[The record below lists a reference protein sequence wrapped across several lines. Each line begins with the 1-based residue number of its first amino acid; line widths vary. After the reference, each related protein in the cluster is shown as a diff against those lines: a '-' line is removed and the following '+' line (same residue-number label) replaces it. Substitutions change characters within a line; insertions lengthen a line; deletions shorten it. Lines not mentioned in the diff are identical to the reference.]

1 MRRNWP
7 AIDYA
12 TTGKMMKR
20 IALLLLLVF
29 TVQPLLAANEPLN
42 DLDLKDL
49 DGKVHKLSDY
59 RGKWIVV
66 NYWATWCPPCRHEIP
81 DLVAFHNKYK
91 ESDAVVLGVNHEYA
105 TLKELKNFKKKYKMS
120 YPVLQATPRTP
131 SIDREIRGLPTTYLV
146 NPEGR
151 IVAVQSGPISAE
163 MLESYIKGETDS
175 GKKR

>member
-1 MRRNWP
+1 
-7 AIDYA
+7 
-12 TTGKMMKR
+12 MMKKF
-20 IALLLLLVF
+20 AFLLLLVF
-29 TVQPLLAANEPLN
+29 TIQPLLAANNPLN

-66 NYWATWCPPCRHEIP
+66 NYWATWCPPCRREIP
-81 DLVAFHNKYK
+81 DLVDFHNKHK

-105 TLKELKNFKKKYKMS
+105 TVKELKNFKKKYKMS

-146 NPEGR
+146 NPEGQ

-163 MLESYIKGETDS
+163 MLEGYINRKADP
-175 GKKR
+175 GK

>member
-1 MRRNWP
+1 
-7 AIDYA
+7 
-12 TTGKMMKR
+12 MMKR
-20 IALLLLLVF
+20 FALLLLMMF
-29 TVQPLLAANEPLN
+29 AMQPLFAANDPLN

-81 DLVAFHNKYK
+81 DLVDFHNKHK

-146 NPEGR
+146 NPEGQ
-151 IVAVQSGPISAE
+151 IVAVQSGPISAG
-163 MLESYIKGETDS
+163 MLEGYINNKADS
-175 GKKR
+175 GK

>member
-1 MRRNWP
+1 
-7 AIDYA
+7 
-12 TTGKMMKR
+12 MKR
-20 IALLLLLVF
+20 FALVLLMF
-29 TVQPLLAANEPLN
+29 AMQPLFAANNPLN

-66 NYWATWCPPCRHEIP
+66 NYWATWCPPCRREIP
-81 DLVAFHNKYK
+81 DLVDFHNKHK

-105 TLKELKNFKKKYKMS
+105 TVKELKNFKKKYKMN
-120 YPVLQATPRTP
+120 YPVLQATPATP

-146 NPEGR
+146 NPEGQ

-163 MLESYIKGETDS
+163 MLEGYINRKADP
-175 GKKR
+175 GK

>member
-1 MRRNWP
+1 
-7 AIDYA
+7 
-12 TTGKMMKR
+12 MMKR
-20 IALLLLLVF
+20 FALMLLIF
-29 TVQPLLAANEPLN
+29 AMQPLPAANNPLN

-81 DLVAFHNKYK
+81 DLVDFHNKHK
-91 ESDAVVLGVNHEYA
+91 ERDAVVLGVNHEYA
-105 TLKELKNFKKKYKMS
+105 TVKELKNFKKKYKMS

-146 NPEGR
+146 NPEGQ

-163 MLESYIKGETDS
+163 MLEGYINRKTDG
-175 GKKR
+175 GK